1 MYSRVISVYAK
12 PGRLEDVK
20 QLIEKSIM
28 PAARRYAGFHY
39 WCQMSSP
46 ETNKMMSITLW
57 GNESDMN
64 AFGNKELAQ
73 IMTQLQLLIEVDTL
87 AMETFHVDLAAD
99 AIPAMIVD
107 QISDAILV
115 SA

>member
-1 MYSRVISVYAK
+1 
-12 PGRLEDVK
+12 
-20 QLIEKSIM
+20 
-28 PAARRYAGFHY
+28 
-39 WCQMSSP
+39 
-46 ETNKMMSITLW
+46 MMSITLW

-87 AMETFHVDLAAD
+87 AMETFHVDLTAD
-99 AIPAMIVD
+99 AMPAMIVD